1 MITLFNRVIS
11 LISIVGVLLTSFALI
26 NVLLQFSWLAL
37 LILMLAMLMVFLILK
52 QEKQSHKVE
61 IETVKDQP
69 IEEKDELESKVQ
81 ERTLELHIALQEL
94 EEANKELPSLETYFF
109 CFEKYYHSSIF

>member
-52 QEKQSHKVE
+52 QENHPHSAA
-61 IETVKDQP
+61 T
-69 IEEKDELESKVQ
+69 
-81 ERTLELHIALQEL
+81 R
-94 EEANKELPSLETYFF
+94 PSDPSRCRHVGKGNFKIWISAWKF
-109 CFEKYYHSSIF
+109 QKFR